1 MSTRI
6 YVGNLS
12 YSANEESVRQVFS
25 QFGEV
30 SSVRMIN
37 DRDTGKFR
45 GFAFV
50 EMATPEATEA
60 AIKGLDGQEVDG
72 RQLRVN
78 EAQEKP
84 PQGGG
89 SGGGGSRGGFRGS
102 RPRYD
107 EDRDR
112 Y

>member
-12 YSANEESVRQVFS
+12 YSATEEKVKQIFS
-25 QFGEV
+25 EFGEV

-37 DRDTGKFR
+37 DRETGRFR

-50 EMATPEATEA
+50 EMATPEAKDA
-60 AIKGLDGQEVDG
+60 AIKGLDGQEIDG

-84 PQGGG
+84 QGGG
-89 SGGGGSRGGFRGS
+89 GGRGPYRGS
-102 RPRYD
+102 KPRYD
-107 EDRDR
+107 EGRDS

>member
-12 YSANEESVRQVFS
+12 YSATEEKVRQTFS
-25 QFGEV
+25 EFGEV

-37 DRDTGKFR
+37 DRETGRFR

-50 EMATPEATEA
+50 EMATPEAKDA

-84 PQGGG
+84 QGGG
-89 SGGGGSRGGFRGS
+89 RGGYHGS
-102 RPRYD
+102 KPRYD
-107 EDRDR
+107 EGRDA

>member
-12 YSANEESVRQVFS
+12 YSSTEEKVRQTFS
-25 QFGEV
+25 EFGEV
-30 SSVRMIN
+30 TSVRMIN
-37 DRDTGKFR
+37 DRETGRFR

-50 EMATPEATEA
+50 EMATPEAKDA
-60 AIKGLDGQEVDG
+60 AIKGLDGQEVEG

-78 EAQEKP
+78 EAQER

-89 SGGGGSRGGFRGS
+89 GGRGGYHSGS
-102 RPRYD
+102 KPRYD
-107 EDRDR
+107 EGRDQ

>member
-12 YSANEESVRQVFS
+12 YSATEEKVRETFS
-25 QFGEV
+25 AFGEV
-30 SSVRMIN
+30 ASVRMIN
-37 DRDTGKFR
+37 DRETGRFR

-50 EMATPEATEA
+50 EMSTTEAKDA

-78 EAQEKP
+78 EAQER

-89 SGGGGSRGGFRGS
+89 RGGFHAGPK
-102 RPRYD
+102 PRY
-107 EDRDR
+107 EESRDS
-112 Y
+112 YN

>member
-12 YSANEESVRQVFS
+12 YSATEEKVRQAFS
-25 QFGEV
+25 AFGEV
-30 SSVRMIN
+30 ASVRMIN
-37 DRDTGKFR
+37 DRETGRFR

-50 EMATPEATEA
+50 EMSTPEAKEA

-78 EAQEKP
+78 EAQER
-84 PQGGG
+84 PQGG
-89 SGGGGSRGGFRGS
+89 RGGFHAGS
-102 RPRYD
+102 KSRY
-107 EDRDR
+107 EESRDS
-112 Y
+112 YN